1 MKSVSALNVQEP
13 KEKGQKKHSKRLSNL
28 IILNCSK
35 LNFGWTLYLKWL
47 AFQLRRFFKNAC
59 EQKVMANKYCTIS
72 RLHSLEQK
80 ESSSSLLFENDLV
93 SFKVYLKAWL
103 TTKTAQRRLYQLLTK
118 MKPQLL
124 LLTMYLKRLENSVG
138 FK

>member
-59 EQKVMANKYCTIS
+59 EQKVIG
-72 RLHSLEQK
+72 Q
-80 ESSSSLLFENDLV
+80 
-93 SFKVYLKAWL
+93 
-103 TTKTAQRRLYQLLTK
+103 
-118 MKPQLL
+118 
-124 LLTMYLKRLENSVG
+124 
-138 FK
+138 